1 MSTSSSLRQQ
11 FGAFCTNVPLGVRT
25 LLEAPGLTTTLT
37 APKTALCVCVSTPG
51 QKVFVHWFNGRGC
64 LEKAPKPATC
74 VCPPLDK
81 GSSTTTL
88 STLHGQGGSD
98 PFSSHCLTK
107 TLLIGCDIRRGRS
120 PNVPAEFSTR
130 CHPTLPLF
138 DSWSFMFPP
147 PNLSFAAD
155 LSRQFTT
162 ADMQPSQAK
171 QSMFKHFQVV
181 GLFAMLFYRL
191 PSQRGNCVN

>member
-74 VCPPLDK
+74 VCPGLSHPTWPNEAGMWQGKPK
-81 GSSTTTL
+81 GRFGVYLQQLLQKL
-88 STLHGQGGSD
+88 STQKALVKRLQSSAQEKEHQG
-98 PFSSHCLTK
+98 
-107 TLLIGCDIRRGRS
+107 
-120 PNVPAEFSTR
+120 A
-130 CHPTLPLF
+130 LF
-138 DSWSFMFPP
+138 TSF
-147 PNLSFAAD
+147 LV
-155 LSRQFTT
+155 LEQ
-162 ADMQPSQAK
+162 
-171 QSMFKHFQVV
+171 
-181 GLFAMLFYRL
+181 
-191 PSQRGNCVN
+191 

>member
-51 QKVFVHWFNGRGC
+51 QKVFFHWFNGRGC

-81 GSSTTTL
+81 GSSFHHSFHL
-88 STLHGQGGSD
+88 NAQGGSD

-107 TLLIGCDIRRGRS
+107 TLLIGCDIRRGLIS
-120 PNVPAEFSTR
+120 E
-130 CHPTLPLF
+130 L
-138 DSWSFMFPP
+138 
-147 PNLSFAAD
+147 
-155 LSRQFTT
+155 
-162 ADMQPSQAK
+162 
-171 QSMFKHFQVV
+171 
-181 GLFAMLFYRL
+181 YL
-191 PSQRGNCVN
+191 PSFPHAVTLLFHFLIHGPSCFHPQTSVLQLI

>member
-74 VCPPLDK
+74 ACPPLDK
-81 GSSTTTL
+81 GFLRPPQSGRGVWPSCPTTRNEAVDKK
-88 STLHGQGGSD
+88 GKQGLII
-98 PFSSHCLTK
+98 PVY
-107 TLLIGCDIRRGRS
+107 LL
-120 PNVPAEFSTR
+120 NF
-130 CHPTLPLF
+130 
-138 DSWSFMFPP
+138 
-147 PNLSFAAD
+147 
-155 LSRQFTT
+155 
-162 ADMQPSQAK
+162 
-171 QSMFKHFQVV
+171 
-181 GLFAMLFYRL
+181 
-191 PSQRGNCVN
+191 